1 MPACT
6 GVFYSNVQQNVTMV
20 CATYII
26 QGRGRK
32 WEGMEEEERKGGV
45 QHPLA
50 NILAMALFVSFD
62 TFIGS

>member
-1 MPACT
+1 
-6 GVFYSNVQQNVTMV
+6 MV